1 MYRVLMAEEA
11 ITPIM
16 CTFRYQL
23 KGLSG
28 SWGREI
34 LDMLLYVIMMLAVA
48 VAEQRS

>member
-1 MYRVLMAEEA
+1 MAEEA

-16 CTFRYQL
+16 CTFRYQP

-34 LDMLLYVIMMLAVA
+34 LDVLLRIIIILAVA
-48 VAEQRS
+48 VAE

>member
-11 ITPIM
+11 ITPIVH
-16 CTFRYQL
+16 TFRYQP

-34 LDMLLYVIMMLAVA
+34 LDMLLHIIIILAVA
-48 VAEQRS
+48 VA